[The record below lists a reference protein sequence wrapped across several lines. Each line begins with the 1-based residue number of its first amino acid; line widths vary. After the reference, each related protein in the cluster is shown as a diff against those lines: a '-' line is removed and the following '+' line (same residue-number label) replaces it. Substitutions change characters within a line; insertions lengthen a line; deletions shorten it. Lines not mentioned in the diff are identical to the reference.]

1 MEVILKDTVTH
12 FSINPSSNKSMIIIH
27 ILSTDGLL
35 FIELLHIQPSPH
47 LSVLLVLLLLC
58 SVSHTSTAPPPTT
71 TTTTLYFPF
80 KMVKAENKC

>member
-71 TTTTLYFPF
+71 TTTLYFPF